1 MYIELTPEQRALQAE
16 LREYFSNLISP
27 EEAKEME
34 ADRHGKAYRA
44 VIKRMGSDGKLGVG
58 WPKEFGGLGY
68 GPIEQSIFVNEAHRA
83 DVPLPAVTLQ
93 TVGPTLQ
100 VYGSD
105 AQKKK
110 FLPGILAGEV
120 HFAIGYTEPEAGT
133 DLASL
138 RTSAVRHGD
147 EYIVNGQKVFT
158 TGGHDA
164 DYIWLACRTDPEAV
178 KHKGISM
185 LIVDTTD
192 PGYSW
197 TPMILSDGAHH
208 TNATYYNDVRVPADM
223 LVGEENGG
231 WRLITTQLNNE
242 RVMLGPAGRFASL
255 YDRIHSW
262 ASKPGSNGDVPL
274 DHDDVKRSLGELKA
288 MWRINELLNWQVAAS
303 GETIDVADAAATK
316 VFGTERIQYAGR
328 LAEEIVGAHGN
339 PADAD
344 TAELL
349 EWLDSQTKRNLV
361 ITFGGGVNEVMRE
374 MIAASGLKV
383 PRVPTVT
390 PEEIHRTVADIK
402 AAGPSKP
409 RAGRDPVNQPM
420 IRHWVDAIG
429 DDNPIYIDEAAAKTA
444 GHPGIVAPP
453 AMIQVWTMMGLGG
466 DRPGDDPI
474 GPIMELFDG
483 AGYVGV
489 VATNC
494 DQTYHRY
501 LRPGEDVSVVAEL
514 TDVVGPKQTALGE
527 GYFISQRI
535 TWQVGDEDVAEMDWR
550 ILKFIPRE
558 QGGPAPSEVPD
569 DLDADSMMRPAS
581 SRDTK
586 FFWDGVSAHELRIQK
601 RPDGSLQH
609 PPVPALW
616 QDKEAPTDYLVAS
629 GKGTV
634 FSFVVH
640 HAPKVPG
647 RTLPFVIALV
657 ELEEGVRMLGELR
670 NVDPA
675 TVEIGMPV
683 RATYIDFPEGKSG
696 PAWTLYAWEP
706 DT

>member
-1 MYIELTPEQRALQAE
+1 
-16 LREYFSNLISP
+16 
-27 EEAKEME
+27 
-34 ADRHGKAYRA
+34 
-44 VIKRMGSDGKLGVG
+44 
-58 WPKEFGGLGY
+58 
-68 GPIEQSIFVNEAHRA
+68 
-83 DVPLPAVTLQ
+83 
-93 TVGPTLQ
+93 
-100 VYGSD
+100 
-105 AQKKK
+105 
-110 FLPGILAGEV
+110 
-120 HFAIGYTEPEAGT
+120 
-133 DLASL
+133 
-138 RTSAVRHGD
+138 
-147 EYIVNGQKVFT
+147 
-158 TGGHDA
+158 
-164 DYIWLACRTDPEAV
+164 
-178 KHKGISM
+178 
-185 LIVDTTD
+185 
-192 PGYSW
+192 
-197 TPMILSDGAHH
+197 
-208 TNATYYNDVRVPADM
+208 
-223 LVGEENGG
+223 
-231 WRLITTQLNNE
+231 
-242 RVMLGPAGRFASL
+242 
-255 YDRIHSW
+255 
-262 ASKPGSNGDVPL
+262 
-274 DHDDVKRSLGELKA
+274 
-288 MWRINELLNWQVAAS
+288 
-303 GETIDVADAAATK
+303 
-316 VFGTERIQYAGR
+316 
-328 LAEEIVGAHGN
+328 
-339 PADAD
+339 
-344 TAELL
+344 
-349 EWLDSQTKRNLV
+349 
-361 ITFGGGVNEVMRE
+361 
-374 MIAASGLKV
+374 
-383 PRVPTVT
+383 
-390 PEEIHRTVADIK
+390 
-402 AAGPSKP
+402 
-409 RAGRDPVNQPM
+409 
-420 IRHWVDAIG
+420 
-429 DDNPIYIDEAAAKTA
+429 
-444 GHPGIVAPP
+444 
-453 AMIQVWTMMGLGG
+453 MIQVWTMMGLGG
-466 DRPGDDPI
+466 ERPGDDPI

-601 RPDGSLQH
+601 RADGSLQH

-616 QDKEAPTDYLVAS
+616 LDKEAPTDYLVAS

-675 TVEIGMPV
+675 TVQIGMPV

-706 DT
+706 DA